1 MSFDIVIQCR
11 FSSSRLK
18 GKILYEFDNSSFLDF
33 LLQNLKKTKTIR
45 NIIIAVPFDK
55 YTKIFQTVAKKN
67 KIKIF
72 YSKSVS
78 ENNVLKRYYLCSK
91 KFKIKN
97 LIRITSDCPFLNPYV
112 VDEMVENYKK
122 NKLNFLTNNNPR
134 YLPHG
139 FDCEIIKS
147 DLIKK
152 MYLKAKS
159 SYDKEHVTPWIYK
172 NIFKKINNLKIIDKD
187 FSKVRLTLDYDDD
200 YIKFKKNIFLLKNIA
215 TKKNY
220 INFLKRKFV

>member
-18 GKILYEFDNSSFLDF
+18 GKIFYEFDNMSFLDF
-33 LLQNLKKTKTIR
+33 LLQNLKRAKEIR

-55 YTKIFQTVAKKN
+55 FTKIFQSIAKKN
-67 KIKIF
+67 KVKIF
-72 YSKSVS
+72 YSKNIS
-78 ENNVLKRYYLCSK
+78 ENNVLKRYYFCSK

-97 LIRITSDCPFLNPYV
+97 LIRITSDCPFINPIV
-112 VDEMVENYKK
+112 VDEMVNNYKK
-122 NKLNFLTNNNPR
+122 KNLNFLTNNNPR

-139 FDCEIIKS
+139 FDCEIIKY
-147 DLIKK
+147 DLIQK
-152 MYLKAKS
+152 MYTRAKS

-172 NIFKKINNLKIIDKD
+172 NIFTKINNYKIINKD
-187 FSKVRLTLDYDDD
+187 FSKIRLTLDYDTD
-200 YIKFKKNIFLLKNIA
+200 YIKFKNNIQLLKDIA

-220 INFLKRKFV
+220 FKYLKKKLN